1 MIDYT
6 FSNEI
11 ICLGSVNMDL
21 VMNLKTFPKPGE
33 TVITD
38 NFTTYPGGKGGNQ
51 AVAAAK
57 SGAACKMMTRLSD
70 DDFSRS
76 LIDALKANGVSTEM
90 IKIQKGGSAGIAMIW
105 VDSQGENSIAFTPG
119 SNAAFNVD
127 DLSVSRQHFKS
138 GMILLT
144 TFESPRD
151 IIYKAI
157 NTAKQAGMFV
167 VVDPAPA
174 PNEKIPDEVLKC
186 IDIIKPNET
195 EAEILFG
202 KRIDTDEDKAAF
214 LKFIEEKGV
223 RYPFITLG
231 QSGCM
236 TLINGNPKIF
246 KGISVN
252 SVDTTAAGDVFSGAL
267 CAKLSQNCTLEE
279 SIIYAN
285 AAAALSTTK
294 KGAQT
299 SIPSTEEVETFVSNC
314 CQ

>member
-1 MIDYT
+1 MIDYS

-21 VMNLKTFPKPGE
+21 VMNVKTFPKPGE
-33 TVITD
+33 TIITD
-38 NFTTYPGGKGGNQ
+38 NFNTYPGGKGGNQ

-57 SGAACKMMTRLSD
+57 NGAKVKMMTRLSD
-70 DDFSRS
+70 DDFSKS
-76 LIDALKANGVSTEM
+76 LMDSLRANGVSTEM
-90 IKIQKGGSAGIAMIW
+90 IKIEKGGSAGIAMIW
-105 VDSQGENSIAFTPG
+105 VDSKGENSIAFTPG

-127 DLSVSRQHFKS
+127 DLSVSRQYFKP

-144 TFESPRD
+144 TFESPMD

-157 NTAKQAGMFV
+157 TAAKQAGMFV

-174 PNEKIPDEVLKC
+174 SNKNIPDEILRS

-202 KRIDTDEDKAAF
+202 QIIDTELDKVRF
-214 LKFIEEKGV
+214 LEFLQEKGV
-223 RYPFITLG
+223 KYPFITLG
-231 QSGCM
+231 RSGCM
-236 TLINGNPKIF
+236 TLINGKPETF
-246 KGISVN
+246 KGIAVS

-267 CAKLSQNCTLEE
+267 CAKLAQNSTLED
-279 SIIYAN
+279 SIRYAN

-294 KGAQT
+294 NGAQT
-299 SIPSTEEVETFVSNC
+299 SIPSTEEVDSFVSNC
-314 CQ
+314 